1 MQMLM
6 PGPCKRFFQDLVPQV
21 EKAVIR
27 VRQIRSSQPSS
38 DDKKIFEYLV
48 DENHA
53 WITKDQLR
61 VSLNRKMLSELKGNS
76 LSS

>member
-1 MQMLM
+1 MLM
-6 PGPCKRFFQDLVPQV
+6 PGPCERFFQDLVPQV

-27 VRQIRSSQPSS
+27 VRKIRSSQRSS

-53 WITKDQLR
+53 WITEDQLS
-61 VSLNRKMLSELKGNS
+61 VSLSRKMLSELNGNS
-76 LSS
+76 LSA